1 MQINGVDVT
10 DPTRNFT
17 ADEWLGATW
26 LVLRDRTLHSSEL
39 ALDGAAVPAGVTII
53 MVILE
58 GSVIRVQ
65 LTLPVTVI
73 PLLPLTVNPTR
84 LFRNVD
90 LRMVVVSGAAR
101 TAVDSRMVLV
111 ANDR

>member
-17 ADEWLGATW
+17 AEEAGSD

-39 ALDGAAVPAGVTII
+39 ELDGAAVPAGVTII